1 MNWVGVF
8 LIIVIGF
15 TIFEGIYRGFLHS
28 IINLGTFFLSVFSSF
43 LLYPV
48 IASAVKANDTIYNF
62 LVYYTEGA
70 EKIAVFSDS
79 NLLISGMAQGKL
91 DSIIADSGLSEPFA
105 TLIEQNVAAS
115 AFADIGKTTIGEY
128 FNMTI
133 VFAVLN
139 ILSFLAMF
147 LIAYIIFTFVL
158 GLVNYTVKFP
168 ELKQYDRS
176 SGAAFGALRGFLLCF
191 LIITVVPVIF
201 LLLPVNQLSDYFAN
215 STLGMFFFE
224 NNFFL
229 HLISGVG

>member
-215 STLGMFFFE
+215 STLGM
-224 NNFFL
+224 
-229 HLISGVG
+229 

>member
-8 LIIVIGF
+8 LIVVICF
-15 TIFEGIYRGFLHS
+15 TILEGVYRGFLHS
-28 IINLGTFFLSVFSSF
+28 IINLGAFFLSVFSSF

-48 IASAVKANDTIYNF
+48 VASAVKANETIYNF

-79 NLLISGMAQGKL
+79 NLLIKGMAPDKL
-91 DSIIADSGLSEPFA
+91 TGIITDSGISEPFA
-105 TLIEQNVAAS
+105 TLIEQNVAVS
-115 AFADIGKTTIGEY
+115 AFSDIGKTTIGEY

-139 ILSFLAMF
+139 ILSFLAVF
-147 LIAYIIFTFVL
+147 LIAYIVFTFVL

-176 SGAAFGALRGFLLCF
+176 SGAAFGAMRGVMLCF

-201 LLLPVNQLSDYFAN
+201 LLLPVNQLSDYFAD
-215 STLGMFFFE
+215 SALGMFFLQ

-229 HLISGVG
+229 HLISGTV